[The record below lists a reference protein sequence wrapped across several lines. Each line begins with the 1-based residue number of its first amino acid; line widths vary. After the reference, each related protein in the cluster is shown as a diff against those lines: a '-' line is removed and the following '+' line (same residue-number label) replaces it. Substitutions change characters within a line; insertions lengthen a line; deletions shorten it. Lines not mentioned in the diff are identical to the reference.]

1 MEQSILQLKNIDA
14 GYYKREVLHS
24 VSMKLVENRIL
35 LLVGPNGAGKSTLL
49 KVIAGILKQW
59 KGKVLF
65 EGRDLNGM
73 SAARRAGIGIS
84 YFFQGGEIFGN
95 LTVRENLEIAI
106 TSLNGKKFKDKMDE
120 IFEIF
125 PKLKVME
132 TRRAGLLSGGEKH
145 QLALGMIFIREPKLV
160 LLDEASAGLS
170 PTLVKEVLE
179 SIKKMKEQLGASV
192 LLVEQN
198 VKEGLKIADT
208 VCLMKTGS
216 IVRETSPEAI
226 SKEGLLEKLFFE

>member
-1 MEQSILQLKNIDA
+1 MDEVALLLEGIDT
-14 GYYKREVLHS
+14 GYYKRGVLHN
-24 VSMKLVENRIL
+24 VSMKIMENRIL

-49 KVIAGILKQW
+49 KVIAGVLRQW

-65 EGRDLNGM
+65 EGRDLDGM

-84 YFFQGGEIFGN
+84 YFFQGGEIFAN

-106 TSLNGKKFKDKMDE
+106 TSLNGKKFKDKIDG

-125 PKLKVME
+125 PKLKAME

-160 LLDEASAGLS
+160 LLDEPSAGLS
-170 PTLVKEVLE
+170 PTLVKEVME
-179 SIKKMKEQLGASV
+179 SIKKMKERLGASI

-216 IVRETSPEAI
+216 IVKEISPKAI